1 MSLLNL
7 GFGNKITNDNQPPN
21 FATFLR
27 ESCGF
32 FLNNFTEFFF
42 SSLSESV
49 RSSENVHL
57 PFRYVFFFQTNLDK
71 TSKTDVFFS
80 IFTEFRRRFPL
91 AKKNRESFLFLLLG
105 QRDINKKVAKKKKKE
120 RDEE

>member
-32 FLNNFTEFFF
+32 FFNNFTEFFF

-57 PFRYVFFFQTNLDK
+57 PFRYVFFFKRTWTKLQKLT
-71 TSKTDVFFS
+71 FFS
-80 IFTEFRRRFPL
+80 RFLPSFVGGFHWQ
-91 AKKNRESFLFLLLG
+91 KKNGESFLFLLLG